1 MALKNHG
8 LLKGGEN
15 MQHRYTVLFT
25 DGTIDYILAT
35 DKCEAYEL
43 AIDKFIKTV
52 ADIWL
57 D

>member
-1 MALKNHG
+1 
-8 LLKGGEN
+8 

-52 ADIWL
+52 VDIWL